1 MSEMENAR
9 CVVVKANGSILPVQ
23 HIRIAPIAMVQENV
37 KFVMVLGLLESI
49 IIKSK
54 STRHGGY
61 TLSVVYYEY

>member
-1 MSEMENAR
+1 MENVRIVEVQAS
-9 CVVVKANGSILPVQ
+9 GSIQGVLS
-23 HIRIAPIAMVQENV
+23 IRLVLIVMVLENV
-37 KFVMVLGLLESI
+37 KFVMEPDLLESI